1 MTSDPTQHYQALQ
14 HMYLAA
20 PVNQLYLPEIVITEG
35 EARISIEL
43 REDFHHAAGA
53 VHGSVYFKML
63 DDAAYFAAS
72 SLEPEFFVLTA
83 SFTIYLIRPVSSGV
97 MRSEGKVV
105 SRTRSQFIAESV
117 AYDGRGRELAR
128 GSGIFVKGGQRLQKA
143 LGYPEQDG
151 GG

>member
-1 MTSDPTQHYQALQ
+1 MTRDPTQHYQALQ
-14 HMYLAA
+14 RMYLAA

-35 EARISIEL
+35 EARIGIEL

-83 SFTIYLIRPVSSGV
+83 SFTIYLIRPASSGV
-97 MRSEGKVV
+97 MRSEGRVV

-128 GSGIFVKGGQRLQKA
+128 GSGIFVKGRSRLKDA
-143 LGYPEQDG
+143 AGYGID
-151 GG
+151 